1 MDVVCVAFIYFVS
14 CHLFNLPEI
23 ENNLILTWYEVA
35 LKGGWPT
42 NSSGLVGT
50 AESAT
55 LRKGSSMELPSSC
68 TTKRPVLGSIELF
81 SYVIKM

>member
-1 MDVVCVAFIYFVS
+1 MLLLYIFSVLKV
-14 CHLFNLPEI
+14 NLPEI
-23 ENNLILTWYEVA
+23 KNNLILTWYEVA

-55 LRKGSSMELPSSC
+55 LRKGSNIELPSSC

-81 SYVIKM
+81 SDVIKM